1 MPKTQVNCP
10 SCRQP
15 VVVEVQQVF
24 DVAEDSLAKQKLLS
38 NSVNFLHCPFC
49 GYQGMLA
56 LPIVYH
62 DPNKELLLTFFP
74 PDLKTPINEQEKQIG
89 PLINRIIDRMP
100 QEKRKAYLLQPQN
113 MLTYQTL
120 VEKVLEADGITKEM
134 IEEQQ
139 KKVRLLERLLTTPK
153 EDRVAIIKQEEDQF
167 DLGFFSIFSSI
178 LQSVLDQ
185 GDEAS
190 KNELVELQQQLYEN
204 TKVGKELK
212 QLSRET
218 ENALKSLQEAGKEGL
233 TREKLLEVIL
243 NAKTDTEIS
252 TIVGLTHSGMDYVF
266 FQLLSEKI
274 EAASNDEE
282 KHKLLDLREKLLKQI
297 EEINNQIKTEM
308 NKSKDN
314 LERILQAENIE
325 EEVTKN
331 PEVIND
337 FFIQNIQNEIAYARQ
352 KGDSERLNKLDQLMG
367 VIEKY
372 SAPLRQIKLLE
383 TMLEI
388 EDETALDKL
397 IEEHQDELTDDFISL
412 LNNVIAEYEKSAKDV
427 NLLNKLKLIY
437 RKVLRISMRAKIKE

>member
-252 TIVGLTHSGMDYVF
+252 TIVGLTHSGMDYIF

-314 LERILQAENIE
+314 LEKILQAENIE
-325 EEVTKN
+325 EEVTKS

-337 FFIQNIQNEIAYARQ
+337 FFIQNLQNEIAYARQ

-427 NLLNKLKLIY
+427 NLLKKLKPIY
-437 RKVLRISMRAKIKE
+437 RKVLRMSMRAKIKE

>member
-1 MPKTQVNCP
+1 M
-10 SCRQP
+10 
-15 VVVEVQQVF
+15 VEVQQVF

-38 NSVNFLHCPFC
+38 NAVYVLHCTFC

-252 TIVGLTHSGMDYVF
+252 TIVGLTHSGMDYIF

-282 KHKLLDLREKLLKQI
+282 KHRLLDLREKLLKQI

-314 LERILQAENIE
+314 LEKILQAENIE

-337 FFIQNIQNEIAYARQ
+337 FFIQNLQNEIAYARQ
-352 KGDSERLNKLDQLMG
+352 KGDLERLNKLDQLMG

-397 IEEHQDELTDDFISL
+397 IEERQDELTDDFISL
-412 LNNVIAEYEKSAKDV
+412 LNNIIAEYEKSAKDV

>member
-252 TIVGLTHSGMDYVF
+252 TIVGLTHSGMDYIF

-314 LERILQAENIE
+314 LEKILQAENIE

-337 FFIQNIQNEIAYARQ
+337 FFIQNLQNEIAYARQ

-397 IEEHQDELTDDFISL
+397 IEEHQGELTDDFISL

-437 RKVLRISMRAKIKE
+437 KKVLRMSMRAKIKE

>member
-100 QEKRKAYLLQPQN
+100 QDKRKAYLLQPQN

-252 TIVGLTHSGMDYVF
+252 TIVGLTHSGMDYIF

-314 LERILQAENIE
+314 LEKILQAENIE

-337 FFIQNIQNEIAYARQ
+337 FFIQNLQNEIAYARQ

-397 IEEHQDELTDDFISL
+397 IEDHQDELTDDFISL

-437 RKVLRISMRAKIKE
+437 KKVLRMSMRAKIKE

>member
-252 TIVGLTHSGMDYVF
+252 TIVGLTHSGMDYIF

-325 EEVTKN
+325 EEVTKS

-337 FFIQNIQNEIAYARQ
+337 FFIQNLQNEIAYARQ

-437 RKVLRISMRAKIKE
+437 KKVLRMSMRAKIKE

>member
-252 TIVGLTHSGMDYVF
+252 TIVGLTHSGMDYIF

-314 LERILQAENIE
+314 LEKILQAENIE

-337 FFIQNIQNEIAYARQ
+337 FFIQNLQNEIAYARQ
-352 KGDSERLNKLDQLMG
+352 KGDLERLNKLDQLMG

-383 TMLEI
+383 TMLE
-388 EDETALDKL
+388 
-397 IEEHQDELTDDFISL
+397 
-412 LNNVIAEYEKSAKDV
+412 
-427 NLLNKLKLIY
+427 
-437 RKVLRISMRAKIKE
+437 

>member
-252 TIVGLTHSGMDYVF
+252 TIVGLTHSGMDYIF

-314 LERILQAENIE
+314 LEKILQAENIE

-352 KGDSERLNKLDQLMG
+352 KGDSELLNKLDQLMG
-367 VIEKY
+367 VI
-372 SAPLRQIKLLE
+372 
-383 TMLEI
+383 
-388 EDETALDKL
+388 
-397 IEEHQDELTDDFISL
+397 
-412 LNNVIAEYEKSAKDV
+412 
-427 NLLNKLKLIY
+427 
-437 RKVLRISMRAKIKE
+437 

>member
-314 LERILQAENIE
+314 LEKILQAENIE

-397 IEEHQDELTDDFISL
+397 IEERQDELTDDFISL
-412 LNNVIAEYEKSAKDV
+412 LNNIIAEYEKSAKDV

>member
-314 LERILQAENIE
+314 LEKILQAENIE

-397 IEEHQDELTDDFISL
+397 IEERQDELTDDFISL

-437 RKVLRISMRAKIKE
+437 KKVLRMSMRAKIKE

>member
-252 TIVGLTHSGMDYVF
+252 TIVGLTHSGMDYIF

-314 LERILQAENIE
+314 LEKILQAENIE

>member
-252 TIVGLTHSGMDYVF
+252 TIVGLTHSGMDYIF

-314 LERILQAENIE
+314 LEKILQAENIE

-337 FFIQNIQNEIAYARQ
+337 FFIQNLQNEIAYARQ
-352 KGDSERLNKLDQLMG
+352 KGDLERLNKLDQLMG

-437 RKVLRISMRAKIKE
+437 KKVLRMSMRAKIKE

>member
-252 TIVGLTHSGMDYVF
+252 TIVGLTHSGMDYIF

-314 LERILQAENIE
+314 LEKILQAENIE

-337 FFIQNIQNEIAYARQ
+337 FFIQNLQNEIAYARQ
-352 KGDSERLNKLDQLMG
+352 KGDLERLNKLDQLMG

-397 IEEHQDELTDDFISL
+397 IEDHQDELTDDFISL

-437 RKVLRISMRAKIKE
+437 KKVLRMSMRAKIKE

>member
-252 TIVGLTHSGMDYVF
+252 TIVGLTHSGMDYIF

-314 LERILQAENIE
+314 LEKILQAENIE

-397 IEEHQDELTDDFISL
+397 IEERQDELTDDFISL

-437 RKVLRISMRAKIKE
+437 KKVLRMSMRAKIKE

>member
-252 TIVGLTHSGMDYVF
+252 TIVGLTHSGMDYIF

-314 LERILQAENIE
+314 LEKILQAENIE

-337 FFIQNIQNEIAYARQ
+337 FFIQNLQNEIAYARQ

-397 IEEHQDELTDDFISL
+397 IEDHQDELTDDFISL

-437 RKVLRISMRAKIKE
+437 KKVLRMSMRAKIKE

>member
-252 TIVGLTHSGMDYVF
+252 TIVGLTHSGMDYIF

-314 LERILQAENIE
+314 LEKILQAENIE

-337 FFIQNIQNEIAYARQ
+337 FFIQNLQNEIAYARQ

-437 RKVLRISMRAKIKE
+437 KKVLRMSMRAKIKE

>member
-252 TIVGLTHSGMDYVF
+252 TIVGLTHSGMDYIF

-314 LERILQAENIE
+314 LEKILQAENIE

-397 IEEHQDELTDDFISL
+397 IEERQDELTDDFISL
-412 LNNVIAEYEKSAKDV
+412 LNNIIAEYEKSAKDV